1 MKNKKVMTLFNY
13 IGGKGW
19 LRDQL
24 RLSIE
29 ESLNKNKSLD
39 TYVEPFAGGLGAF
52 LNIYDLLKNNNIKNV
67 ILNDI
72 NKKLITFYQIV
83 QNKPQDLVSKYLV
96 LEKNFAKKI
105 PQEVLVLHKT
115 KDKDKLKV
123 LLKEAENYYKEI
135 RKEYNTLTDS
145 LEIASRLLFL
155 QNHCFNGVY
164 RENSKGEY
172 NTPFNWEGKI
182 YTEQKIQDK
191 VNTVHDI
198 FKLFNITFSTESFL
212 NLNYNIKTLYYLDP
226 PYINEIEALENQ
238 YHQDSFNVEKQK
250 LLIEKIQHSAFIYS
264 NHDNSI
270 LLEEFTKHN
279 IKIEV
284 LKIARKNIISASN
297 ESRKNDK
304 MEILISHH
312 LES

>member
-238 YHQDSFNVEKQK
+238 
-250 LLIEKIQHSAFIYS
+250 
-264 NHDNSI
+264 
-270 LLEEFTKHN
+270 
-279 IKIEV
+279 
-284 LKIARKNIISASN
+284 
-297 ESRKNDK
+297 
-304 MEILISHH
+304 
-312 LES
+312 